1 MQRHVVGVY
10 PGAGAGCCVPFLF
23 GRDQLTSVIICTNM
37 FVCFGYV
44 LLV

>member
-1 MQRHVVGVY
+1 MQRNVVGVY
-10 PGAGAGCCVPFLF
+10 PGAGCCVPFLF
-23 GRDQLTSVIICTNM
+23 GRDQLTSAIICANM